1 MKKMFAKAV
10 SMLCLSSLLLTACGG
25 TTGGTNSTTG
35 KTDSTSKAGSTT
47 EGEATTGPEQ
57 ELEKIT
63 IEWLY
68 PLGSEYLQ
76 VVDDL
81 NGSLVIQK
89 ISELYNIEFDFI
101 HFASGQESE
110 QFNIMIGTDNL
121 PDMITHDMG
130 IPRYPGG
137 GDKAIADEN
146 YLRLNELIEENAPT
160 FHSIIS
166 NDAELYKDVV
176 TDEGNIWGMPMIDL
190 DAQDSY
196 VGPIIRQDWLDD
208 LNLEAPTTIEEWYD
222 VLHAFKAEKG
232 AEAPFLINAQ
242 GLHSDNAFIGA
253 YGVNAGLYQVDGK
266 IQYGP
271 IQDAYKDYLT
281 EMKKWYD
288 EGLLDPNFASNADHM
303 AMFTTGRSG
312 AGTQGFWVF
321 ESWEAASD
329 DENMSIVGLPYPS
342 LEKGGEVHFRQNNSR
357 MRGYHTSVTT
367 VAENP
372 ERIVSMLDYLY
383 TDEGFMLSNYG
394 VEGDTYTIEDGKP
407 VYTDKMVKNEEGV
420 PMNIAFVKYAFS
432 HGSFLRDWHRED
444 ALFSPVSIEACKIWQ
459 DSADADYM
467 LPTGM
472 SLTAKEGDDYAKLM
486 SDIET
491 YTNEKRMEFILG
503 TTSLDEFDAYV
514 DQIISMGLEDAIAI
528 QQAALDRY
536 LAK

>member
-1 MKKMFAKAV
+1 MKKLFAKAMSVLCV
-10 SMLCLSSLLLTACGG
+10 SSILLTACGSG
-25 TTGGTNSTTG
+25 DSNTTTAPSKDDTTKQGETN
-35 KTDSTSKAGSTT
+35 GSDP
-47 EGEATTGPEQ
+47 GET
-57 ELEKIT
+57 LENIT
-63 IEWLY
+63 VEWLY

-81 NGSLVIQK
+81 NGSYVIQE
-89 ISELYNIEFDFI
+89 ISERYNIKFDFI
-101 HFASGQESE
+101 HFATGQESE
-110 QFNIMIGTDNL
+110 QFNIMIGTDDL

-137 GDKAIADEN
+137 GDKAITDEN
-146 YLRLNELIEENAPT
+146 YLRLNELIEANAPT
-160 FHSIIS
+160 FHSIVS
-166 NDAELYKDVV
+166 NDSELYRDIV

-190 DAQDSY
+190 DAQDSF

-208 LNLEAPTTIEEWYD
+208 LDLEAPTTISEWYD
-222 VLHAFKAEKG
+222 VLHKFKDEKG
-232 AEAPFLINAQ
+232 AEAPFLINSQ

-253 YGVNAGLYQVDGK
+253 YGINAGIYQVDGEVK
-266 IQYGP
+266 YGP
-271 IQDAYKDYLT
+271 TQDAYKDYLT

-288 EGLLDPNFASNADHM
+288 EGLLDTSFASNIDHM

-321 ESWEAASD
+321 EAWEAASD
-329 DENMSIVGLPYPS
+329 DENMEIVGLPYPS
-342 LEKGGEVHFRQNNSR
+342 LEEGGEVHFRQNNSR

-367 VAENP
+367 FAEHP

-394 VEGDTYTIEDGKP
+394 VEGETYNIVDGKP
-407 VYTDKMVKNEEGV
+407 VYTDKMIANEEGV

-444 ALFSPVSIEACKIWQ
+444 SLFSEISIDACKTWQ

-467 LPTGM
+467 LPAGM
-472 SLTAKEGDDYAKLM
+472 SLTAKEGDDYAKII

-491 YTNEKRMEFILG
+491 FVNESRMDFILG
-503 TTSLDEFDAYV
+503 SVSLDEFDAYV
-514 DQIISMGLEDAIAI
+514 AQVESMGLEDALAL